1 MTAEG
6 WRNVVERAQHDE
18 KMRDLL
24 VRLLTEQDAAKN
36 LLQKRFACTG
46 RPWRLDDLEQSMDEA
61 LEVVQE
67 VAEEV
72 VQGEVDDDEEDDMPE
87 RFNYPAN
94 WPRCACGRPVLDG
107 HLTCG
112 RVECDE
118 GAARQAQAEQHFPN
132 VECPKHPGWRA
143 PGFCVCVHVLDEGAP
158 IAHYHDATPRRRAV
172 ARHAGA
178 EDRRRMSTRYRK
190 GERFRVRSKGC
201 APPPADERARYG
213 GVHAIGCLCEDC
225 ETARIRDAWDPRMGR
240 K

>member
-1 MTAEG
+1 MPVFRGAAVMTAEG

-18 KMRDLL
+18 KVRDLL

-46 RPWRLDDLEQSMDEA
+46 RPWPDLVADVFEAVESLDEIHERLDDLEQSMDEA

-158 IAHYHDATPRRRAV
+158 IAHYHDATPRQL
-172 ARHAGA
+172 
-178 EDRRRMSTRYRK
+178 
-190 GERFRVRSKGC
+190 GEV
-201 APPPADERARYG
+201 
-213 GVHAIGCLCEDC
+213 LCEHCITDV
-225 ETARIRDAWDPRMGR
+225 DAVRPEGLRLICAQCVEQLLATRAPKIGDA
-240 K
+240 